1 MLIARLRVASRRF
14 AVRVGLAALLT
25 IWPTMA
31 QAQGP
36 PIKTQ
41 NAFVTGLSGAGFR
54 TFFLGFDRS
63 GLRLDGN
70 KIADPLE
77 RQVHVRGE
85 MFVLPYELVSNRLV
99 VMAVLPYLNK
109 TLEMG
114 LPGNRQEMSVSGFG
128 DLAVAA
134 KLGIWVYPGFPT
146 IFRGL
151 SGFFVGDLRK
161 RPCGSSWKTR
171 SVFQGA
177 VGALCAS
184 TAPSASTGPVRVRQ
198 NGSRGGNGE
207 LDRRR
212 PRTAVDP

>member
-1 MLIARLRVASRRF
+1 MINRWILGIPTMCCVASGPIT
-14 AVRVGLAALLT
+14 AT
-25 IWPTMA
+25 
-31 QAQGP
+31 AQG
-36 PIKTQ
+36 
-41 NAFVTGLSGAGFR
+41 G
-54 TFFLGFDRS
+54 FLGR
-63 GLRLDGN
+63 
-70 KIADPLE
+70 E
-77 RQVHVRGE
+77 RN
-85 MFVLPYELVSNRLV
+85 PI
-99 VMAVLPYLNK
+99 
-109 TLEMG
+109 
-114 LPGNRQEMSVSGFG
+114 
-128 DLAVAA
+128 
-134 KLGIWVYPGFPT
+134 IWVYPGFPT

>member
-36 PIKTQ
+36 PINTQ

-114 LPGNRQEMSVSGFG
+114 LPGNRQ
-128 DLAVAA
+128 
-134 KLGIWVYPGFPT
+134 
-146 IFRGL
+146 
-151 SGFFVGDLRK
+151 
-161 RPCGSSWKTR
+161 
-171 SVFQGA
+171 
-177 VGALCAS
+177 
-184 TAPSASTGPVRVRQ
+184 
-198 NGSRGGNGE
+198 
-207 LDRRR
+207 
-212 PRTAVDP
+212 

>member
-1 MLIARLRVASRRF
+1 MTRLTQAVRSFARQDEGQDLLEYALLVALIALVAVG
-14 AVRVGLAALLT
+14 AVTAAGV
-25 IWPTMA
+25 
-31 QAQGP
+31 QV
-36 PIKTQ
+36 
-41 NAFVTGLSGAGFR
+41 NA
-54 TFFLGFDRS
+54 
-63 GLRLDGN
+63 
-70 KIADPLE
+70 I
-77 RQVHVRGE
+77 
-85 MFVLPYELVSNRLV
+85 
-99 VMAVLPYLNK
+99 
-109 TLEMG
+109 
-114 LPGNRQEMSVSGFG
+114 FG
-128 DLAVAA
+128 
-134 KLGIWVYPGFPT
+134 VYPGFPT

>member
-1 MLIARLRVASRRF
+1 MDGQQRLNTIRDFFAGDFALSTLKVLEPLNGLRYGQCPPRVKRTLDRATISAIVLLMESEAERPAEGQLSMTDIRRL
-14 AVRVGLAALLT
+14 V
-25 IWPTMA
+25 
-31 QAQGP
+31 
-36 PIKTQ
+36 
-41 NAFVTGLSGAGFR
+41 
-54 TFFLGFDRS
+54 FDRLNT
-63 GLRLDGN
+63 GGRRLNAQEVRNALNIG
-70 KIADPLE
+70 PLG
-77 RQVHVRGE
+77 Q
-85 MFVLPYELVSNRLV
+85 RLI
-99 VMAVLPYLNK
+99 
-109 TLEMG
+109 
-114 LPGNRQEMSVSGFG
+114 R
-128 DLAVAA
+128 
-134 KLGIWVYPGFPT
+134 VYPGFPT